1 MRKNNLVFIKIVAFL
16 SLYMFCS
23 CNSSPVSRET
33 RAEKLASGFAF
44 TEGPAADKQ
53 GNIYFTDQPNNKIHV
68 WTTRGELKTFL
79 ENAGRA
85 NGLYFDLNGN
95 LLSCSDMDNQ
105 LWSISIADTSYKI
118 LAEDYN
124 NMKLNGPNDLWVH
137 PDGGIY
143 FTDPLYVRPYWTRNP
158 EMQQDGEHV
167 YFLSADKKRLQRV
180 TNDLIK
186 PNGITGTPDGKKL
199 YVADIGADKTYVYN
213 ILADGSLSE
222 KKLFT
227 SLGSDGMTIDSK
239 GNIYLTGN
247 GVTIFNSSGTQI
259 DHIQIDEPWTA
270 NVCFGGSDRK
280 TLYITASTA
289 LYSIRMNVKGV
300 Y

>member
-1 MRKNNLVFIKIVAFL
+1 MRKDNLLFLCTMAFG
-16 SLYMFCS
+16 SLCIFCS
-23 CNSSPVSRET
+23 CNTSPVPRDA

-44 TEGPAADKQ
+44 TEGPAPDKQ
-53 GNIYFTDQPNNKIHV
+53 GNIYFTDQPNNKIYI
-68 WTTRGELKTFL
+68 WTTRGELKTFM
-79 ENAGRA
+79 ENPGRA
-85 NGLYFDLNGN
+85 NGLYFDHNGN
-95 LLSCSDMDNQ
+95 LLSCSDMNNQ
-105 LWSISIADTSYKI
+105 LWSISVADTSYKI
-118 LAEDYN
+118 LVADFN
-124 NMKLNGPNDLWVH
+124 DMKLNGPNDLWVH

-167 YFLSADKKRLQRV
+167 YFLSADKKSLQRV

-213 ILADGSLSE
+213 IQEDGSLSE

-259 DHIQIDEPWTA
+259 AHIQIDEPWTA

-280 TLYITASTA
+280 TLFITSGTA

>member
-1 MRKNNLVFIKIVAFL
+1 MRKNNLVLIKIVAFL

-23 CNSSPVSRET
+23 CNSSPVSREA
-33 RAEKLASGFAF
+33 RAKKLASGFAF

-105 LWSISIADTSYKI
+105 LWSISIADSSYKI

>member
-1 MRKNNLVFIKIVAFL
+1 MRKNNLVLIKIVAFL

-23 CNSSPVSRET
+23 CNSSPVFREA
-33 RAEKLASGFAF
+33 RAKKLASGFAF
-44 TEGPAADKQ
+44 TEGPAADKK
-53 GNIYFTDQPNNKIHV
+53 GNIYFTDQPNNKIHI

-118 LAEDYN
+118 LVADYN